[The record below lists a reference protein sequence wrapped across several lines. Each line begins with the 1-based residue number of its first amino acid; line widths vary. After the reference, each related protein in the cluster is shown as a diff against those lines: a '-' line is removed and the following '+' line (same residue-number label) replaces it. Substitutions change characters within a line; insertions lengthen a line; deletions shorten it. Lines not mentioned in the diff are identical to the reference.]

1 MNYFSWSF
9 SSWAFFFATDK
20 KGFGMV
26 LYGSLA
32 SPSFVR
38 DRRSELFRHDVS
50 SLSLPRSPPRR
61 RRSMMYS
68 NENGTARH
76 MCRET

>member
-1 MNYFSWSF
+1 MGLFLRDRQEGIWC
-9 SSWAFFFATDK
+9 
-20 KGFGMV
+20 MV
-26 LYGSLA
+26 MYGSLA

-38 DRRSELFRHDVS
+38 DRRSELFRHDVF
-50 SLSLPRSPPRR
+50 SLPLPRSPPRR

-76 MCRET
+76 MCREN